1 MIDISQNAVYLGKA
15 APLVVSG
22 ATGIIK
28 VVASLPLVGESKYLY
43 GLLMNELDR
52 DGYGII
58 QFFVWNNGE
67 WLASGAYSI
76 DIDPDT
82 LLYKTDKNVANGVAG
97 LNSDAQLAGAQI
109 PYATSSSV
117 GGIKQS
123 FDATTGTWTV
133 ITESI

>member
-67 WLASGAYSI
+67 WLASGAYSV

-82 LLYKTDKNVANGVAG
+82 LIYKTDKNVANGVAG
-97 LNSDAQLAGAQI
+97 LNSSAQLNSSVI
-109 PYATSSSV
+109 PYATSSAV

-123 FDATTGTWTV
+123 FDDTTNTWTV
-133 ITESI
+133 ITE